1 MKLPKELPI
10 KFPTFFNKFKIRNQ
24 LVFVYVTLIIIPI
37 LILGF
42 FFIQFTRNELLSRYE
57 TQLTYNANSID
68 LLFLD
73 ITETNHS
80 IASSLYNDET
90 IQQLLSTDEDR
101 STLLQRVFHINNLDV
116 YGNSSSISNITIY
129 TEDSALDNV
138 SNFKYIDEDIKQTDC
153 YNKAMN
159 QASAFYILTNDN
171 SYNELTFIQKI
182 EYPKIDDYIILEITT
197 SYNFLR
203 SRLINAYSDAYL
215 KLNDEYFFL
224 GSNTDISV
232 LDEMFSTH
240 NFSGIS
246 KINDQPY
253 LYSTSTI
260 TPYLSDDT
268 IELALIDKFGIS
280 QTTSIIKIT
289 LITILFVFLLT
300 SFFIIAFIYTLNRRL
315 YILKHQVQT
324 GIAGNYLIYQEL
336 EGNDEISEL
345 FNYIKTILVQFK
357 ESEKIIYNSKLNKQ
371 KFINEQQKME
381 FKMLSSQI
389 NPHFLYNTLETIRM
403 KALTSG
409 NRDLAK
415 SIQLLG
421 KSMRYVLENTT
432 SSTTTLERELDYI
445 KTYIE
450 IQNIRFDQNITYTL
464 EYLCNMP
471 STHVYILPLMIQPIV
486 ENSILHGFEDTT
498 YKGEIKITIYENPI
512 NLGELIIEIQDNGT
526 GLTQDKLNKLNTNK
540 YLGNELKGT
549 SKSIGIE
556 NINKRL
562 KLYYSS
568 KPIYFEINN
577 YGVKATFSIPLT
589 RSEKFETTTM

>member
-540 YLGNELKGT
+540 YLGNELKET